1 MASSNMARSGMA
13 DRPPVDRRR
22 IYAGWL
28 CIALAFAR
36 VVALGV
42 GWLDPIGAGAA
53 GINSL
58 LTLVAA
64 LLPILAG
71 PVILFALG
79 LWLLKAP
86 RR

>member
-1 MASSNMARSGMA
+1 MAEQ
-13 DRPPVDRRR
+13 PPLHRQRV
-22 IYAGWL
+22 YAGWL
-28 CIALAFAR
+28 CIALAFAL

-58 LTLVAA
+58 VTLLAA
-64 LLPILAG
+64 LLPVLAG

>member
-1 MASSNMARSGMA
+1 MA
-13 DRPPVDRRR
+13 DRPPVNRQR

-28 CIALAFAR
+28 CIAMAFAL

-53 GINSL
+53 GINSFVTL
-58 LTLVAA
+58 LAA

-71 PVILFALG
+71 PIILFVLG
-79 LWLLKAP
+79 LWLLKGP
-86 RR
+86 RRP

>member
-1 MASSNMARSGMA
+1 MAE
-13 DRPPVDRRR
+13 RPPINRQR

-28 CIALAFAR
+28 CIALAFAL
-36 VVALGV
+36 VVSLGV

-58 LTLVAA
+58 VTLLAA
-64 LLPILAG
+64 LLPVLAG

-79 LWLLKAP
+79 LRLLKAP
-86 RR
+86 RQ

>member
-1 MASSNMARSGMA
+1 MA
-13 DRPPVDRRR
+13 DRSSVNRQR

-28 CIALAFAR
+28 CIALAFAL

-53 GINSL
+53 GITSFVTL
-58 LTLVAA
+58 LAA
-64 LLPILAG
+64 LLPVLAA

-79 LWLLKAP
+79 LWLIKGH

>member
-1 MASSNMARSGMA
+1 MVE
-13 DRPPVDRRR
+13 RPPIDRRR

-28 CIALAFAR
+28 CIALAFAL

-58 LTLVAA
+58 VTLVAA
-64 LLPILAG
+64 LLPVLAG

>member
-1 MASSNMARSGMA
+1 MA
-13 DRPPVDRRR
+13 DPRPIDRRR

-28 CIALAFAR
+28 CIALAFAL